1 MRTLAIVLAAILL
14 VATTAGAQPPLPAL
28 EYTPPANFYK
38 TTATNPEDFSS
49 NEVNAS
55 VQIYPFRPFSGNLQ
69 QAWTQTLLRDWIDP
83 RYRETNVASRPDL
96 SSDPMPGAQAVLQA
110 RFVEN
115 VSGTLKPHVRL
126 VIVAGGAA
134 AIVDMSANS
143 AASWQRVAPAMAA
156 LMSSMRIASGVPT
169 PQVPAQASQATRAYA
184 GVYMGNKQQFRPNLW
199 GGVGS
204 GTFTPSLHFYLFS
217 ADGRVYRTFDVLKIP
232 QNGPIGFDF
241 AAAARSD
248 PDNSG
253 QFAIQGDQLLMQFG
267 QGGGTET
274 IRTPVSRTGGFTAS
288 GVTYERQ

>member
-1 MRTLAIVLAAILL
+1 MRTPAIVLAAILSAATAA
-14 VATTAGAQPPLPAL
+14 VAQQPLPAL
-28 EYTPPANFYK
+28 EYAPPANFYK
-38 TTATNPEDFSS
+38 AAATNPEDFSS
-49 NEVNAS
+49 TEVNAS
-55 VQIYPFRPFSGNLQ
+55 VQIYPFRLFTGNIQ
-69 QAWTQTLLRDWIDP
+69 QVWTQTLLRDWIDP

-96 SSDPMPGAQAVLQA
+96 SSDPMPGAEAVLQA

-115 VSGTLKPHVRL
+115 VAGTLKPHVRL

-156 LMSSMRIASGVPT
+156 LMSSMRVASGLPT
-169 PQVPAQASQATRAYA
+169 PQVPAQVSPATRAYA

-217 ADGRVYRTFDVLKIP
+217 ADGRVYRTFDALKVP
-232 QNGPIGFDF
+232 QNGPSAFDF
-241 AAAARSD
+241 AAAARND

-253 QFAIQGDQLLMQFG
+253 QFAIQGDQLLMRFG
-267 QGGGTET
+267 PGGAET
-274 IRTPVSRTGGFTAS
+274 IRTPVDRTGSFGAS
-288 GVTYERQ
+288 GVTYVRQ